1 MHDARQLLQQGCNKL
16 ITDSATREPGHCQ
29 FYIRLPWHNIVQTPS
44 KQAQLEGVEIGRQEL
59 AQERFLKHKLEKAL
73 ARKLSEQ
80 QAAADKEVAAAMQTA
95 SHVTSLQQHI
105 QELKVT
111 MPFLH
116 VCTQCSNIIT
126 SDVTHLG
133 HLGTVKYVGPYWC
146 CNACCTYS
154 QNHLE
159 LHRPH
164 LAQLQNHSFSAAL
177 LSAQKGAGDCRAKT
191 RPH

>member
-1 MHDARQLLQQGCNKL
+1 MQLIIDLLHLAAIAFPTCCCFTAKHCFVSLGVSRITETTHDARQLLQEGCNKL
-16 ITDSATREPGHCQ
+16 STDSATREPGHCQ
-29 FYIRLPWHNIVQTPS
+29 FYIRLPWHNIVQTAS
-44 KQAQLEGVEIGRQEL
+44 NQAQLEGVEIGRQEL

-126 SDVTHLG
+126 SHVTHLG
-133 HLGTVKYVGPYWC
+133 HL
-146 CNACCTYS
+146 
-154 QNHLE
+154 
-159 LHRPH
+159 
-164 LAQLQNHSFSAAL
+164 
-177 LSAQKGAGDCRAKT
+177 
-191 RPH
+191 